1 MGSSPR
7 GQGKRGW
14 LLSACGRDSSFPWTA
29 SPRAAKCF
37 LLFPF
42 STVLLLEYKTR
53 SPEGSPGGLFV
64 CQRLVGKAGPRT
76 LDSSWPSTEGLSGT
90 PTGSVWPGA
99 TASLRPGV
107 GLRPARSLA
116 CSLIRMLLRVWSPD
130 VSGGLV
136 DSLRENSSSVKNEAP
151 WAAGREAQPV
161 CARGPEALAASP
173 SSGRLAWAPGT
184 GPRRATN
191 RPRAPADI
199 HRKYT
204 THPPPEGAAP
214 ATSSR
219 PDRGL
224 IISHTPTCRCWPN
237 PLSPFTRNIP
247 SALRRSS
254 WVHSSQRCVPSTSI
268 IKPRACGL
276 EAPCLRTVFI

>member
-1 MGSSPR
+1 MDSGGVCGRRGCCARKPVSEMGSSPR

-64 CQRLVGKAGPRT
+64 CQRLVGKAGPCT

-130 VSGGLV
+130 VSGGLA
-136 DSLRENSSSVKNEAP
+136 DSLWEDSSSVKNEAP

-173 SSGRLAWAPGT
+173 SSGRLARALGT
-184 GPRRATN
+184 GGPAGPPTGPMHLLTFTGNTQPAPPQLPPTPRGSC
-191 RPRAPADI
+191 PCHVLAP
-199 HRKYT
+199 
-204 THPPPEGAAP
+204 
-214 ATSSR
+214 
-219 PDRGL
+219 
-224 IISHTPTCRCWPN
+224 
-237 PLSPFTRNIP
+237 
-247 SALRRSS
+247 
-254 WVHSSQRCVPSTSI
+254 
-268 IKPRACGL
+268 
-276 EAPCLRTVFI
+276 